1 MAKTFRGTN
10 FTVSSNKVIYC
21 GVNAIMMMEVVSR
34 STTQV
39 INKLRGIAQLDKIH
53 TTNGTWDLVAEVKT
67 SNLLEFDH
75 VLRDVRT
82 IEAVLNSETR
92 ILLSSV

>member
-1 MAKTFRGTN
+1 M
-10 FTVSSNKVIYC
+10 
-21 GVNAIMMMEVVSR
+21 
-34 STTQV
+34 
-39 INKLRGIAQLDKIH
+39 
-53 TTNGTWDLVAEVKT
+53 AEVKT

-82 IEAVLNSETR
+82 IEGVLNSETR